1 MPKGKGYGKVNGVK
15 ISSQTVYP
23 SGVAKKRGGGKK
35 KKG

>member
-15 ISSQTVYP
+15 ISSQTVHA
-23 SGVAKKRGGGKK
+23 SGMGKKRGGGKK